1 MIKAVALAYAAVA
14 RRGSLPLSTCF
25 FRSSGSD
32 VLALCKI
39 VQTSLLTY
47 TRVHRTSGFD
57 MRRLFNQIAR
67 CIGLCMLLLVGLSPS
82 AAQKTLGLPGP
93 ADADP
98 LDAFGSKPNVTI
110 CPSNK
115 PFQCEAGNCV
125 TNPTKCE
132 PVDRKSTRLNSSH

>member
-1 MIKAVALAYAAVA
+1 
-14 RRGSLPLSTCF
+14 
-25 FRSSGSD
+25 
-32 VLALCKI
+32 
-39 VQTSLLTY
+39 
-47 TRVHRTSGFD
+47 
-57 MRRLFNQIAR
+57 
-67 CIGLCMLLLVGLSPS
+67 MLLLVGLSPS
-82 AAQKTLGLPGP
+82 AAQKPLGLPGP

-132 PVDRKSTRLNSSH
+132 PVRPCPEDRSLRCSDGRCVAEALDCDYGILRPPN